1 MTRHVTLE
9 GVENFR
15 DFGDYPTIAGRRLRP
30 GRLYRSA
37 AHGRATAADLEV
49 IAALRI
55 EVVVDLRRKN
65 ERLRDPSPRH
75 PTFTGAVICND
86 EGDENEDTWRTHVR
100 QSDLSEESFR
110 AYMFDYYRKA
120 PFDGRHLDL
129 FSRYFKALARSDGPI
144 LIHCAAGKDRTGIL
158 AALTHHLTGVHP
170 DDIIADYLLTNDER
184 RMAMRMP
191 IVAQAIEEIAGRI
204 PSPEALRTAMGV
216 EAEYL
221 HTAFAAMA
229 ASHGGTDAYLE
240 GALGVDAA
248 LRDALEARLL
258 T

>member
-1 MTRHVTLE
+1 LR
-9 GVENFR
+9 
-15 DFGDYPTIAGRRLRP
+15 GR
-30 GRLYRSA
+30 
-37 AHGRATAADLEV
+37 
-49 IAALRI
+49 
-55 EVVVDLRRKN
+55 
-65 ERLRDPSPRH
+65 
-75 PTFTGAVICND
+75 
-86 EGDENEDTWRTHVR
+86 
-100 QSDLSEESFR
+100 
-110 AYMFDYYRKA
+110 
-120 PFDGRHLDL
+120 
-129 FSRYFKALARSDGPI
+129 
-144 LIHCAAGKDRTGIL
+144 KDRTGIL

-229 ASHGGTDAYLE
+229 AKPWWNRRLSG